1 MFASDNFSRELVP
14 YQSRNIVEY
23 LGQVLH
29 EPRETLLSAL
39 KRTSPLIIVSG
50 MALGSYYVGFPL
62 LSTLL
67 NHSDVRQVTETPLVP
82 PEVAPP
88 AAVPASREFV
98 VPRSVAP
105 PVQVTRT
112 RHKVAGARRAKSE
125 HVEPVLV
132 RTFAASPRDGAPM
145 MRGLPLPL
153 LLRIFFAD
161 LFGLQRP

>member
-67 NHSDVRQVTETPLVP
+67 NHSDVRQVTETPL
-82 PEVAPP
+82 EYLRR
-88 AAVPASREFV
+88 SRRLPQSRRAGNSWFRGRLRRRC
-98 VPRSVAP
+98 RSLVR
-105 PVQVTRT
+105 VTRLQARGELSRST
-112 RHKVAGARRAKSE
+112 SSRCSSALSQRRRAT
-125 HVEPVLV
+125 V
-132 RTFAASPRDGAPM
+132 RR
-145 MRGLPLPL
+145 
-153 LLRIFFAD
+153 
-161 LFGLQRP
+161 